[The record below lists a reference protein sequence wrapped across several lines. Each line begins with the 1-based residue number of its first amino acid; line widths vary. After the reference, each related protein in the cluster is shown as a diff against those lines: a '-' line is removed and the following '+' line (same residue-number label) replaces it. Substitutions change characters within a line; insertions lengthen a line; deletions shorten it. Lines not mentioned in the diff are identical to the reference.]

1 MSIEGKPTILLLQDG
16 DRRWARQHGVG
27 LDDTYVIMAK
37 KIGMVIDGLADRGF
51 DRLYVPGCS
60 VANLQ
65 RPPEQIPPPL
75 NAYLRIPEFTST
87 DTRIK
92 ISGDPSLLPGDY
104 PAEFEK
110 LASQTVNKK
119 GFTLNL
125 LMCWSMLDEVAR
137 IAGKLAAAGVKISP
151 ESLLGASD
159 ITEPIDLI
167 IRTGGRNRLSS
178 FIPLS
183 GQFAEIVFS
192 DVLFPDYTLGNL
204 DDALKQYHDGER
216 TYGK

>member
-1 MSIEGKPTILLLQDG
+1 MSIEKKPTILFLQDG
-16 DRRWARQHGVG
+16 DRRWAQQHNVS
-27 LDDTYVIMAK
+27 LDDTYVVMAK
-37 KIGMVIDGLADRGF
+37 KIGMVVDGLADRGF

-75 NAYLRIPEFTST
+75 NAYLRIPEFTTT

-92 ISGDPSLLPGDY
+92 VSGDPSLLPGNY
-104 PAEFEK
+104 PAKFEE
-110 LASQTVNKK
+110 LASQTANKK

-125 LMCWSMLDEVAR
+125 LMCWSMVDEVAR
-137 IAGKLAAAGVKISP
+137 IAGKLAAAGAEITP
-151 ESLLGASD
+151 ESLLDASD

-192 DVLFPDYTLGNL
+192 DVLFPDYTLDNL
-204 DDALKQYHDGER
+204 DNALEQYHASGR